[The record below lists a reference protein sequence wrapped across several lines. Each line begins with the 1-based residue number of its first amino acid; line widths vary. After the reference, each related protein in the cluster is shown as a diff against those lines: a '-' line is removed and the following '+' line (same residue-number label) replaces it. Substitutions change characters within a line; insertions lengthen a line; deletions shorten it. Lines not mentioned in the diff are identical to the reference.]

1 MVQLAV
7 SKVLDVRNILKD
19 FYCITENGTV
29 FKKSN
34 GRILRTKIDKDGYA
48 RVSLCTNEVVCGKEH
63 KRKMFGIADLVLRQ
77 FKGEPP
83 ETMVSPTVDH
93 IDGNKQRNH
102 VSNLRWLERSENSST
117 RKKRGT
123 GSENASAILSEEDV
137 KEIRQLL
144 KSSNLSFREIGS
156 MYGVSKST
164 ISNIKRN
171 KAWRSVTGRL

>member
-7 SKVLDVRNILKD
+7 SKVLNVKNILED
-19 FYCITENGTV
+19 FYCINENGDV

-34 GRILRTKIDKDGYA
+34 GKILKPKIDKDGYL
-48 RVSLCTNEVVCGKEH
+48 RLSLCTNEIISGNEH
-63 KRKMFGIADLVLRQ
+63 KRKMFGVADLVLRQ
-77 FKGEPP
+77 FNGEPP

-123 GSENASAILSEEDV
+123 GTENASAILSEENV

-144 KSSNLSFREIGS
+144 KSSNLSFREIGN